1 MNWKKIIS
9 PAAIVLLLLYT
20 FPGVE
25 ASEVSLQTQTGEDTV
40 SIAQEEAPAEE
51 EIPADEALIPEEAPA
66 EEETPGDEALI
77 PEEAPAEDE
86 KPADEVLIPEE
97 APAEEETPTDEVL
110 TPEEA
115 TAEDETPADEALIPE
130 DPPAE
135 EETPGLLPNP
145 QLEELGLASPQL
157 LDENGSIPIP
167 DDGTLLDIRIPE
179 KIGGVTLFD
188 IAPAAFDGTT
198 CLRSVTIPAAITQIG
213 AEAFANCSG
222 LEYIILEDRANLEDL
237 ILGENWNGNATVVF
251 GQVQEETPADETTEP
266 SEEATEPSE
275 ETTEPS
281 EEGIEPAEETTEPS
295 EEGIE
300 PAEETTKPS
309 EEVTEPAAETTV
321 LVASRSGTGGEIT
334 K

>member
-40 SIAQEEAPAEE
+40 SIVQGEPPAEDE
-51 EIPADEALIPEEAPA
+51 TPADEV
-66 EEETPGDEALI
+66 LI

-86 KPADEVLIPEE
+86 IPADEALIPEE

-115 TAEDETPADEALIPE
+115 
-130 DPPAE
+130 PAE
-135 EETPGLLPNP
+135 EETPSLLPNP

-237 ILGENWNGNATVVF
+237 ILGENWSGNATVVF
-251 GQVQEETPADETTEP
+251 GQVQGETPADETTEP
-266 SEEATEPSE
+266 SEEVTEPAEETTEPSEEGIEPAEEVTEPAE

-295 EEGIE
+295 ESEEGME
-300 PAEETTKPS
+300 PADETTEPS

-321 LVASRSGTGGEIT
+321 LVASRSGTGGERT